1 MPRRNFYVVGD
12 EGVGNW
18 VFESGSE
25 DDDDVDLGEDP
36 AVELQHRN
44 AAAWSRQQWVEG
56 LVVIR
61 PEDLLRFAAALATRR
76 LRWWFDAFLF
86 GALRSKGDRVVAR
99 AKTERMR
106 WWLEAWILWCPFRY
120 QDRASRLRRWL
131 SDP

>member
-1 MPRRNFYVVGD
+1 MPRRNLYVVDD
-12 EGVGNW
+12 EGVAARWNDDDARRIYD
-18 VFESGSE
+18 V

-44 AAAWSRQQWVEG
+44 AAAWSRQQAAEARFVMMSCHH
-56 LVVIR
+56 VVIR

-106 WWLEAWILWCPFRY
+106 WWLE
-120 QDRASRLRRWL
+120 RLRRMR
-131 SDP
+131 